1 MLSDDL
7 HALQTATFEF
17 DGGATNTVAEI
28 TVLERPFVATMFSS
42 PEIILLAPTAAPC
55 AGEVIDGVVLGR
67 LRDDLGSPRALLQI
81 VRLFLSELDGRA
93 AMIEDT
99 AGRAE
104 LAVLARGARHL
115 RPSAATLGA
124 TVLADVLTALEDAAE
139 AGEHQ
144 FRLQREAA
152 LRALLRHGDVVD
164 RLLALLVGHG
174 RASRGVNQARARPPV
189 PPRCCRQAAW
199 VQVPSA
205 RCRCTSGNARMPNCA
220 AVQSTV

>member
-81 VRLFLSELDGRA
+81 VRLFLSEIDGRA

-139 AGEHQ
+139 AGDAVACDQLTRRFATEVA
-144 FRLQREAA
+144 RTSTALELIAA
-152 LRALLRHGDVVD
+152 DLDTAV
-164 RLLALLVGHG
+164 
-174 RASRGVNQARARPPV
+174 PV
-189 PPRCCRQAAW
+189 E
-199 VQVPSA
+199 V
-205 RCRCTSGNARMPNCA
+205 
-220 AVQSTV
+220 